1 MLGLQHRSICCPL
14 ASPGRQLHGTPILR
28 RGFLCCTA
36 FGLEYRFATTYSLL
50 CLHVWLALVRLRV
63 EAKDGKDL
71 AQMMYDNFQED
82 VEIRVRA
89 EGVKVS
95 ISLLATEQLL
105 TERFSDNIS
114 MECEDMKHLIMHGRH
129 DGPPYNLLTQSRLGL
144 A

>member
-1 MLGLQHRSICCPL
+1 MR
-14 ASPGRQLHGTPILR
+14 PILR
-28 RGFLCCTA
+28 RSFLCCAA

-95 ISLLATEQLL
+95 VSLLGMEWLL
-105 TERFSDNIS
+105 TELFCVHAS
-114 MECEDMKHLIMHGRH
+114 MECEM
-129 DGPPYNLLTQSRLGL
+129 TWSS
-144 A
+144 

>member
-1 MLGLQHRSICCPL
+1 MCSVAHYDNHPPCCACWGCSTGLSYCPL
-14 ASPGRQLHGTPILR
+14 ASPGWQLHGTPILR

-95 ISLLATEQLL
+95 ISLLAIEQLL
-105 TERFSDNIS
+105 TERSGVNIS
-114 MECEDMKHLIMHGRH
+114 MECE
-129 DGPPYNLLTQSRLGL
+129 LT
-144 A
+144 